1 MATMLAEFPG
11 DARAADLP
19 VGGVPSTVRRA
30 QAGDAAAFEQLYRD
44 NVNRVYALC
53 LRISGDAGRAE
64 ELTQDVFVRAWQKLA
79 SFEGK
84 SAFSTWLHRLAVNV
98 VLGDRRS
105 EKVRVARVFATDQPE
120 VWERPS
126 TKAADPGTGI
136 DLERAIAQLP
146 PGARSVF
153 VLHDVEGY
161 RHEEIARM
169 HGSAVG
175 TCKAQ
180 LHRARRLL
188 REALGR

>member
-1 MATMLAEFPG
+1 MLAEFPG

-19 VGGVPSTVRRA
+19 VGGVPSTVRKA
-30 QAGDAAAFEQLYRD
+30 QAGDAASFEQLYRE

-53 LRISGDAGRAE
+53 LRLSGDSGRAE
-64 ELTQDVFVRAWQKLA
+64 ELTQDVFVRAWQKLS

-126 TKAADPGTGI
+126 TKTADPGTGI

>member
-1 MATMLAEFPG
+1 MATMLVEQTESPRALAE
-11 DARAADLP
+11 
-19 VGGVPSTVRRA
+19 VVRRA
-30 QAGDAAAFEQLYRD
+30 QEGDVAAFEQLYRE
-44 NVNRVYALC
+44 NVDRVFALC
-53 LRISGDAGRAE
+53 LRLSGDGGRAE
-64 ELTQDVFVRAWQKLA
+64 ELAQDVFVRAWEKLG

-98 VLGDRRS
+98 VLGERRS
-105 EKVRVARVFATDQPE
+105 EGVRLAKVFATDE
-120 VWERPS
+120 LETFETAETAARP
-126 TKAADPGTGI
+126 AADPGTGI
-136 DLERAIAQLP
+136 DLERAIAKLP
-146 PGARSVF
+146 AGARAVF

-169 HGSAVG
+169 QGTAVG